1 MKLGILGT
9 GMIVKDV
16 LTMYHELGVE
26 KTYLFSTKK
35 SKSQALELMKTYHLD
50 KVYTDYDEL
59 LQSDV
64 DTIYCALP
72 NHLHYEF
79 SKKALENDKNVII
92 EKPITANSKELE
104 DLIET
109 GQYKEALQYLNDM
122 DNEQVRYQRLV
133 CLYGLKELQQA
144 KREGMKAKV
153 LAGETYYDVVAI
165 YVSIL
170 KDLEEFEEAINIIV
184 EELSM
189 PYIPYQYETV
199 FNAAYDELLLAKQE
213 ASFDGVT
220 QKVFNEEDI
229 ENILT
234 KKDTNE
240 DLLYMAI
247 EQMEGMNIRRMIVPI
262 RQFIRDNDQPDFA
275 KSLLIELMID
285 QEIDED
291 LEVVKKGVHYDIN
304 PSYAPMVLNQE
315 SGVEIYKLLMDAL
328 EDDNP
333 SLLTMC
339 EQFLNFYLYSI
350 YPKYIDEQDY
360 RSIAGAIHYHLASL
374 QYIDIELEDIE
385 YLYNCNQ
392 EDVKD
397 VLETIQSIEY

>member
-1 MKLGILGT
+1 
-9 GMIVKDV
+9 MI
-16 LTMYHELGVE
+16 
-26 KTYLFSTKK
+26 
-35 SKSQALELMKTYHLD
+35 
-50 KVYTDYDEL
+50 
-59 LQSDV
+59 
-64 DTIYCALP
+64 
-72 NHLHYEF
+72 
-79 SKKALENDKNVII
+79 
-92 EKPITANSKELE
+92 E

-109 GQYKEALQYLNDM
+109 GQYKEALRYLNDLE
-122 DNEQVRYQRLV
+122 DEKVRYQRLV
-133 CLYGLKELQQA
+133 CLYGMQELQQA
-144 KREGMKAKV
+144 KKEGLKAKA
-153 LAGETYYDVVAI
+153 LAEETYYDVVAI

-199 FNAAYDELLLAKQE
+199 YNAAYDELLLAKQE
-213 ASFDGVT
+213 ASLEGT
-220 QKVFNEEDI
+220 SQKIFNEEEI

-234 KKDTNE
+234 KEDTNE

-262 RQFIRDNDQPDFA
+262 RQFIRNNDKPDFA

-291 LEVVKKGVHYDIN
+291 MEIIKKGISYEVN

-315 SGVEIYKLLMDAL
+315 ASYEIYKLLMEAL

-333 SLLTMC
+333 SLLAMC